1 VDPNAAALVEEDE
14 EEAVVVP
21 ADGGTILE
29 ETIEIGIDRPR
40 RRGRWVEVEA
50 MDRIPREIG
59 RIRGGTRGRGMIR
72 GRGGMVMEMMM
83 M

>member
-1 VDPNAAALVEEDE
+1 VDPNAVALVEEDE

-21 ADGGTILE
+21 ADGGTILGE
-29 ETIEIGIDRPR
+29 KIEIGIDRRR
-40 RRGRWVEVEA
+40 RRGRWVEMEG